1 MRRLAVVIAALVVVS
16 GSEVFPQ
23 TMWTFDDTAAGRTP
37 PGLTFGQAPG
47 ERSNAWT
54 VVRDGTNS
62 VLAHSQL
69 EAPRPE
75 LAIVEGPALARPV
88 VSVRLRFP
96 QGAGSAGVAWGYH
109 DASNYY
115 AAALNLQSQEVRIY
129 RVVAGNRT
137 RLEDE
142 DDLELDAAAW
152 NTVKVELDG
161 TRMRV
166 WINGVPVV
174 SARDRNQERSG
185 AVGLWTAG
193 DAAVWFDNLQIDALQ
208 ERPRTAQRN

>member
-1 MRRLAVVIAALVVVS
+1 M
-16 GSEVFPQ
+16 
-23 TMWTFDDTAAGRTP
+23 
-37 PGLTFGQAPG
+37 
-47 ERSNAWT
+47 
-54 VVRDGTNS
+54 
-62 VLAHSQL
+62 
-69 EAPRPE
+69 
-75 LAIVEGPALARPV
+75 

-96 QGAGSAGVAWGYH
+96 RASGSAGLAWGYH

-152 NTVKVELDG
+152 NTVKVRHDG

-174 SARDRNQERSG
+174 SARDRNPARAG

-193 DAAVWFDNLQIDALQ
+193 DAAVWFDDLQVDAVP
-208 ERPRTAQRN
+208 EPPRSNQRD